1 MDETLQLYIRGGN
14 DMDNSSLAVK
24 ERIMSI
30 IADMASKKEE
40 FVKAPGKDF
49 TRKRKLSFEDT
60 IILMLSM
67 GGGSLNKE
75 LIEYFNYDLNIATSS
90 AFIQQRDKLLTETFK
105 YLLYEFTSPTE
116 NLNSYQGYRL
126 LAVDGSDLLIPH
138 DPNNRKT
145 YFKTQPDIRGFN
157 LLHLNAM
164 YDLCNKVY
172 EDGSI
177 QLGRDAHEIKALTDM
192 VDDSLL
198 KEEKV
203 IVIADRGY
211 ESYNT
216 FSHIEQKGW
225 KYLIR
230 VKDIESNGIVST
242 LDLSITGEF
251 DEQFTRTLTRKKGV
265 EFRHRSDIYKV
276 IHYGV
281 TFDYLESIGKVYYP
295 MCFRIVRV
303 KISEDNY
310 HTFITNL
317 DPKAFGIEQIKQ
329 IYHMRW
335 GIETSFRELKHTLA
349 LASLHSKKIECIT
362 QEVFAKMIM
371 YNFCEIITLH
381 VVIQQKPRKH
391 TYQVNFSIAMSIC
404 RHFFRTL
411 EHAHLP
417 NIEVLIQKFILPVR
431 QNRKYPRKVKSK
443 VFVSFNYRLA

>member
-1 MDETLQLYIRGGN
+1 
-14 DMDNSSLAVK
+14 MDNYALVIK
-24 ERIMSI
+24 EQLMAI
-30 IADMASKKEE
+30 ITDMASRKEA
-40 FVKAPGKDF
+40 FVKVPGKDF
-49 TRKRKLSFEDT
+49 TRTRKLSFEDT

-75 LIEYFNYDLNIATSS
+75 LLEYFDYNPNVATSS

-105 YLLYEFTSPTE
+105 YLLYKFTHSTE
-116 NLNSYQGYRL
+116 NLNFYQGYRL

-138 DPNNRKT
+138 DPSNEKS
-145 YFKTQPDIRGFN
+145 YFKVQPNIRGFN

-172 EDGSI
+172 VDGSI

-192 VDDSLL
+192 VDNSLL
-198 KEEKV
+198 KDEKI

-216 FSHIEQKGW
+216 FAHIEQKGW

-230 VKDIESNGIVST
+230 VKDIESNGIISA
-242 LDLSITGEF
+242 LDLSTAGEF
-251 DEQFTRTLTRKKGV
+251 DEQFSRTLTRKKGV

-295 MCFRIVRV
+295 MSFRIVRV
-303 KISEDNY
+303 KISENNY

-317 DPKAFGIEQIKQ
+317 DSEALGTEQIKQ

-335 GIETSFRELKHTLA
+335 GIETSFRELKHTLG
-349 LASLHSKKIECIT
+349 LASLHSKKIACIV

-381 VVIQQKPRKH
+381 AVIQQKPRKH
-391 TYQVNFSIAMSIC
+391 TYQVNFSMAMSIC
-404 RHFFRTL
+404 RHFLRTL
-411 EHAHLP
+411 EHAHP
-417 NIEVLIQKFILPVR
+417 SDVEALIQKFILPIR
-431 QNRKYPRKVKSK
+431 QGRNYPRKIKSK
-443 VFVSFNYRLA
+443 TFVSFNYRLA